1 MENNLELVKS
11 SDDVNGIRYKTFV
24 ISNCSV
30 FNCVGDEQKIQIH
43 FCLLPISIRIGIY
56 FHDSINYINY
66 INGRD
71 DVVSKIK
78 SEIFDKV
85 FKFGSYVDEFNFNT
99 YGGIGG
105 ATWGA
110 NFVAYLDD
118 NDDYKLEKIWN
129 EILNPYHRWV
139 LYDN

>member
-56 FHDSINYINY
+56 FHDGIIYT
-66 INGRD
+66 NGCGKVSYD

-85 FKFGSYVDEFNFNT
+85 FKFGSHVDELNFVS
-99 YGGIGG
+99 YGGLGD
-105 ATWGA
+105 A
-110 NFVAYLDD
+110 NFVAYLND
-118 NDDYKLEKIWN
+118 NDGHGLENFWN
-129 EILNPYHRWV
+129 EILNPYYRWV